1 MPVNTVD
8 ESDDTQEKPTLHA
21 AGGSAALWARPGY
34 LVRRLHQITVAIF
47 LEEMSEL
54 DLTPVQF
61 GAMTIIASR
70 PGIEQSVLGEEL
82 GIDRVNTGDV
92 VLRLV
97 KNGHARREVSARDR
111 RYKEVYLTAG
121 GEEILA
127 KGSERM
133 KRVQTRLLSSLDP
146 SERKMFMELMI
157 KLIES
162 NNDSGRATL
171 RLPERTA

>member
-1 MPVNTVD
+1 MKTVED
-8 ESDDTQEKPTLHA
+8 LNVAEEIP
-21 AGGSAALWARPGY
+21 AGNEAEGSAALWARPGY
-34 LVRRLHQITVAIF
+34 LVRRLHQIAVAIF

-82 GIDRVNTGDV
+82 GIDRVNAGDV
-92 VLRLV
+92 VLRLM
-97 KNGHARREVSARDR
+97 KNGHASRAVSARDR
-111 RYKEVYLTAG
+111 RYKEVHLTDG
-121 GEEILA
+121 GKEILA
-127 KGSERM
+127 QGSERM
-133 KRVQTRLLSSLDP
+133 KRVQQRLLSSLDP
-146 SERKMFMELMI
+146 SQREIFMELLI

-171 RLPERTA
+171 RLPDRTA